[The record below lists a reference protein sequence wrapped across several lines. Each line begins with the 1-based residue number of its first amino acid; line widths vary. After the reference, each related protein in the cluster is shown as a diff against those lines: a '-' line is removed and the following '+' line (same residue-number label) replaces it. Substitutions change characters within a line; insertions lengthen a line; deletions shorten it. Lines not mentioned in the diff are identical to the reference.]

1 MTPRSARTG
10 ALACALLAIFSSS
23 PATADGT
30 KKTPKISEQ
39 TFGAWNQ
46 RCLSQKD
53 GKQCVLHQN
62 VTDDNKNVTLIA
74 EIGMQGNTAGP
85 PLKILVPLGVILL
98 IPLRVT
104 IDDKDPADLPYTRCI
119 PEGCMTDVLLTT
131 DAMEKMKAGKKM
143 TFTYTLPSQKTI
155 SATLSLNG
163 LTAALKAMPSQK

>member
-1 MTPRSARTG
+1 MTQKHARTG
-10 ALACALLAIFSSS
+10 FLACAVLAVFYSF
-23 PATADGT
+23 PATAEDA

-39 TFGAWNQ
+39 TFGSWNQ
-46 RCLSQKD
+46 RCLSQED
-53 GKQCVLHQN
+53 GKQCILHQKA
-62 VTDDNKNVTLIA
+62 VDDDKNVTLIA
-74 EIGMQGNTAGP
+74 EIGTQGNTAGP

-119 PEGCMTDVLLTT
+119 PEGCMTDVLLTV

-143 TFTYTLPSQKTI
+143 TFTYTLPNQQTI
-155 SATLSLNG
+155 SSTLSLNG